1 LKTEPPPAQSGSAS
15 SRLDQDAQKKRYWAE
30 VAQTDDALAEDAL
43 AEKNIEKLIARLP
56 NWAAKAAHFIRRP
69 RARWVR
75 LPVAI
80 CLIPGGLLGFLPV
93 LGLWMLPLAFLLLSV
108 DVPILRRSTHRFINW
123 LAARHPAWFR

>member
-1 LKTEPPPAQSGSAS
+1 MTEPLPARSGSS
-15 SRLDQDAQKKRYWAE
+15 SPRLDEEDQSAE
-30 VAQTDDALAEDAL
+30 NL

-56 NWAAKAAHFIRRP
+56 DWAAKAVRFIRKP

-108 DVPILRRSTHRFINW
+108 DVPILRRYTHRFINW
-123 LAARHPAWFR
+123 LALRHPAWFR